1 VEHCIILQAMALMH
15 GWLLLTRMVISP
27 LRAPQQELTP
37 QLSRLTNKLT
47 NVTPALRLR
56 APAGFLFPPTRKPP
70 ADDNQPLREFF
81 FLAVEI
87 RCSFTRKRRVF
98 VCHYSFFIRYNNCMQ
113 IKNIQAI
120 CRRYPIKRL
129 RLFGSR
135 ARGKAKRGSDY
146 DFIVD
151 YNEDYLPTLLDLG
164 QLHSDL
170 TKKLKAP
177 VDILSNSKR
186 LSKKFLKDA
195 KTIYERN

>member
-1 VEHCIILQAMALMH
+1 
-15 GWLLLTRMVISP
+15 
-27 LRAPQQELTP
+27 
-37 QLSRLTNKLT
+37 
-47 NVTPALRLR
+47 
-56 APAGFLFPPTRKPP
+56 
-70 ADDNQPLREFF
+70 
-81 FLAVEI
+81 
-87 RCSFTRKRRVF
+87 
-98 VCHYSFFIRYNNCMQ
+98 MQ